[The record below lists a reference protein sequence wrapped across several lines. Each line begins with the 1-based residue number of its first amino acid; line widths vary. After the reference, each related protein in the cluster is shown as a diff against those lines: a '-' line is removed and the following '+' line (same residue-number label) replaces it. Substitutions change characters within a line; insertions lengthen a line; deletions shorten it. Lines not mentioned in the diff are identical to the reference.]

1 MIRGFIVLFMMLI
14 SMTLLFSHESVEIPE
29 IETVI
34 DTDIVLETIVRDPE
48 PHERIQTCRRRRC
61 TC

>member
-34 DTDIVLETIVRDPE
+34 DTDIVIGAIVRDPE
-48 PHERIQTCRRRRC
+48 PNDRFQTCRRRRC